1 MLERIE
7 LWRPPPRQRGRGAD
21 AVRFVATAALPVIA
35 ALAGA
40 SLADLVAPGL
50 AWIATAGRAA
60 LVSILLLLVAPG
72 G

>member
-7 LWRPPPRQRGRGAD
+7 LWRPPPRRRVHGAEV
-21 AVRFVATAALPVIA
+21 VRYVAAASLPVIA
-35 ALAGA
+35 ALAAMSGA
-40 SLADLVAPGL
+40 GLAAPGL
-50 AWIATAGRAA
+50 AWLAAAGRAA